1 METPTSKI
9 TSKILYMKTRNPV
22 SDSSLSIHPIEA
34 QQKSIMLGSPIH
46 SNKLSESVLDLVRAR
61 PNPAN
66 QIRNHPVGPNSRS
79 YREDANPDLI
89 SSESGKPLQTIHNRA
104 RRAKGPIIPT
114 FLVPRPS
121 STPSITFQ
129 PDHPSLLPRSPS
141 NPDQLPSNHS
151 VTPTNS
157 LKRTLLTLTIL
168 QPHFTLYAFAL
179 YAESPGSTRTPPT
192 PPIGL

>member
-1 METPTSKI
+1 MVPHSLDSDLRLAPHGTHRPNTQSMADSQTLSSSIIMETPTSKI
-9 TSKILYMKTRNPV
+9 TSKILYMKTRNSV

-89 SSESGKPLQTIHNRA
+89 SSESAKPLKKIHIRA

-114 FLVPRPS
+114 FE
-121 STPSITFQ
+121 TGWF
-129 PDHPSLLPRSPS
+129 
-141 NPDQLPSNHS
+141 
-151 VTPTNS
+151 
-157 LKRTLLTLTIL
+157 
-168 QPHFTLYAFAL
+168 
-179 YAESPGSTRTPPT
+179 
-192 PPIGL
+192 